1 MAFAT
6 FNDREGNV
14 FDTVHFPDIIKKY
27 PLRGRG
33 FYEIKG
39 KVTEDFGVYAIEVAW
54 MDKVPMLY
62 KKTFPPDAYRENQ
75 NPS

>member
-1 MAFAT
+1 MYLIQYT
-6 FNDREGNV
+6 FR
-14 FDTVHFPDIIKKY
+14 ISLKKY

-39 KVTEDFGVYAIEVAW
+39 KVTEDFGVYTIEVTW